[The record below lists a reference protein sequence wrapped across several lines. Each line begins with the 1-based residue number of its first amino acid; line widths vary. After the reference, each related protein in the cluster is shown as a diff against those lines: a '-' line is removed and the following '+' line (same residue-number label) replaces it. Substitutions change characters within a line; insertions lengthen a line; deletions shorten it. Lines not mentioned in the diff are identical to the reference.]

1 MKEFFRS
8 FFASLLAF
16 FVFCLLLFFIIAGII
31 SGVSQQFDAP
41 KTSVKPN
48 TVLRINTNYAIVEQ
62 TQTGMP
68 TGLGLLGINDDQG
81 MGLNDILINIKN
93 AETDDHIKGIY
104 LELGLNQNAY
114 ATLQEI
120 RDALEDFKKN
130 SGKFVIAYGEV
141 ISQSSYYLGSIAD
154 KIYMNPSGAIDFKGL
169 SAHLTFY
176 KGTLDKLG
184 VKTQIFYDGKFKS
197 ATEPFR
203 SDKMSEEN
211 RLQLEEF
218 LGGLFNE
225 NLNEINSS
233 RSKSIEQYKLIADSL
248 LAWHPEEAVRVGL
261 IDELKYF
268 DEVETD
274 LKTRC
279 GLAEDKELEF
289 VTMKDYKT
297 SFKHKKN
304 ADSDGTIA
312 IVYADGTIVDG
323 KADNGFLG
331 SQNFTEMMQE
341 VRNDKTIKAVVLR
354 VNSPGGSAVAS
365 DVMWR
370 EIEITKKV
378 KPIVVSMGD
387 YAASG
392 GYMISCNA
400 NKIYAQPNTLTG
412 SIGVFLIIPEIS
424 GFMNDKLG
432 ITFDTASTSQYAD
445 FPSLTRPFSERE
457 RFILQSGVDSTYLNF
472 KRMVAAGRNMTV
484 EQVEEI
490 AQGRIWI
497 GAKAKEIGLVD
508 EIGGIDEAIKGAVEL
523 SGLKAYEISE
533 YPKQKHSI
541 LDGIITNLTEET
553 AASVKAEQL
562 GILYPHYV
570 AVTELLNRP
579 VIQAKL
585 PYEVVIK

>member
-341 VRNDKTIKAVVLR
+341 VRNDKTIKAIVLR

-472 KRMVAAGRNMTV
+472 KRMVATGRNMTV

-533 YPKQKHSI
+533 YPKQKPSI

>member
-120 RDALEDFKKN
+120 RDALEDFKQN

-533 YPKQKHSI
+533 YPKQKPSI

>member
-41 KTSVKPN
+41 KTSVNPN

-68 TGLGLLGINDDQG
+68 TGLGLLGINGDQG

-341 VRNDKTIKAVVLR
+341 VRNDKTIKAIVLR

-533 YPKQKHSI
+533 YPKQKPSI

>member
-68 TGLGLLGINDDQG
+68 TGLGLLGINGDQG

-341 VRNDKTIKAVVLR
+341 VRNDKTIKAIVLR

-533 YPKQKHSI
+533 YPKQKPSI

>member
-1 MKEFFRS
+1 MCIR
-8 FFASLLAF
+8 
-16 FVFCLLLFFIIAGII
+16 
-31 SGVSQQFDAP
+31 DR
-41 KTSVKPN
+41 PN

-533 YPKQKHSI
+533 YPKQKPSI

>member
-41 KTSVKPN
+41 KTSVNPN

-533 YPKQKHSI
+533 YPKQKPSI

>member
-31 SGVSQQFDAP
+31 SGVSQQFDTP

-48 TVLRINTNYAIVEQ
+48 TVLRINTNYTIVEQ

-68 TGLGLLGINDDQG
+68 TGLGLLGLGGDQG
-81 MGLNDILINIKN
+81 MGLNDILINIKH
-93 AETDDHIKGIY
+93 AETDDNIKGIY
-104 LELGLNQNAY
+104 LELGLNPNAY

-130 SGKFVIAYGEV
+130 SGKFVVAYGEV
-141 ISQSSYYLGSIAD
+141 ISQSSYYLGSVAD
-154 KIYMNPSGAIDFKGL
+154 KIYMNPSGAVDFKGL
-169 SAHLTFY
+169 SAHLSFY

-261 IDELKYF
+261 IDALKYF
-268 DEVETD
+268 DEVQND

-279 GLAEDKELEF
+279 GLSEDKELEF
-289 VTMKDYKT
+289 VTMKDYNT

-304 ADSDGTIA
+304 DDSDGTIA

-331 SQNFTEMMQE
+331 SKNFAEMMQE

-370 EIEITKKV
+370 EIEITKKI
-378 KPIVVSMGD
+378 KPIIVSMGD

-432 ITFDTASTSQYAD
+432 ITFDTASTSKYAD

-457 RFILQSGVDSTYLNF
+457 SFILQSGVDSTYLNF
-472 KRMVAAGRNMTV
+472 KRMVATGRNMTV

-508 EIGGIDEAIKGAVEL
+508 EIGGIDEAIKGAAEL
-523 SGLKAYEISE
+523 AGLKAYEVSE
-533 YPKQKHSI
+533 YPKQKPSI

-562 GILYPHYV
+562 GILYPHYI

>member
-68 TGLGLLGINDDQG
+68 TGLGLLGINGDQG

-533 YPKQKHSI
+533 YPKQKPSI

>member
-312 IVYADGTIVDG
+312 IVYADGTIEDG

-341 VRNDKTIKAVVLR
+341 VRNDKTIKAIVLR

-533 YPKQKHSI
+533 YPKQKPSI

>member
-41 KTSVKPN
+41 KTSVNPN

-68 TGLGLLGINDDQG
+68 TGLGLLGINGDQG

-533 YPKQKHSI
+533 YPKQKPSI